1 MEWNEGSAYLLLRSD
16 ILAISA
22 ECSQS
27 AACWSTGSCTRW
39 LRWSSSSS
47 CSWKLHKLPPD
58 WILGRS
64 QGSRQE
70 RNGLHSFLFYGL
82 ARAPCLGSAGKA
94 DANAS
99 AGASYRS
106 ELCRAQLLMWDSLR
120 CNFGFGR
127 GGLRASCPNS
137 CITALLIHLGSWQ
150 SFHGHDQT
158 SHRLARTWAV
168 HPCWAGHWIQSWF
181 TF

>member
-1 MEWNEGSAYLLLRSD
+1 MRDLLICSSEATYLLYQLSVVKVLLVGQQGHVLGGCGEVVRHLVRENCTSFHLIEFLAD
-16 ILAISA
+16 RKAVVKSEMDFIL
-22 ECSQS
+22 
-27 AACWSTGSCTRW
+27 
-39 LRWSSSSS
+39 
-47 CSWKLHKLPPD
+47 
-58 WILGRS
+58 
-64 QGSRQE
+64 
-70 RNGLHSFLFYGL
+70 FLFYGL

-150 SFHGHDQT
+150 IFHGHDQT